1 VKIKKVAFFTFAEVT
16 TAIEHYRV
24 LSPLKHAGIEI
35 INGVVDGEIKPLVI
49 QECDLVLIQRDFAR
63 KFEDYLTISWIARS
77 TGKPLVMDLDDNILN
92 LPKEHPDRISHY
104 YASSLPGLLHALID
118 VDLVT
123 VSTEHLKNDLIDINP
138 NISVLQNY
146 FDPDLWDLKT
156 TATHQE
162 SDTKKILYMG
172 SHTHAADIEL
182 VSDALVR
189 VAKEAGN
196 KVEFVFI
203 GVKPPAHLEKFAK
216 ITHIENMGY
225 EYKKFV
231 HKFSEIEADLAI
243 APIRD
248 NTFNKSKSPIKFFEY
263 TALGIPAIY
272 SDIEPYSWVVT
283 EGKNGFLAKSENEWV
298 EKINILLDN
307 QELRTQMVADAKS
320 VITEN
325 YLVSD
330 HAYLWKD
337 TYESISLP
345 THHKAINTTPILE
358 VLKSVAAQ
366 ISDQADFTNKATH
379 RIESAL
385 QESQTQLALL
395 ENDKQA
401 LETQKQEVETKIQE
415 LETQKQA
422 AETKIQELETQKQ
435 AAETKIQELETQKQ
449 AAETKVQELET
460 QKQEVETK
468 IQELETQK
476 QEVETKIQEL
486 ETQKQAAE
494 TKVQELENN
503 NNEIK
508 SSLLELQK
516 RNSLMDKKLTEKD
529 DEIGQLTASIK
540 NAKLEIADYVTSTSW
555 KVTRPFRRIGRF
567 IRRRK
572 NV

>member
-1 VKIKKVAFFTFAEVT
+1 MKINKVAFFTFAEVT

-307 QELRTQMVADAKS
+307 QELRKQMVADAKS

-358 VLKSVAAQ
+358 VLKNIAAQ

-385 QESQTQLALL
+385 HESQTQLALL

-401 LETQKQEVETKIQE
+401 LETQKQEVETK
-415 LETQKQA
+415 
-422 AETKIQELETQKQ
+422 
-435 AAETKIQELETQKQ
+435 
-449 AAETKVQELET
+449 VQELET
-460 QKQEVETK
+460 QKQE
-468 IQELETQK
+468 
-476 QEVETKIQEL
+476 
-486 ETQKQAAE
+486 AE
-494 TKVQELENN
+494 SKVLLLENN
-503 NNEIK
+503 TNELK